1 MQESEKWPYK
11 QSVQKNEMHKIL
23 WDFEIQTDHLNL
35 GQTTKPNDSHKK
47 KRTCWMVD
55 FAAPADYRIK
65 LKGSVKWDKYQ
76 NLARE
81 LKKLRNMKVSVIPIV
96 VGALGI
102 IPKTLVKRQKDF
114 EIRRQVVTIQ
124 TTALLRSGRI
134 LRRVLETWGDL
145 LSLRLKWETI
155 N

>member
-1 MQESEKWPYK
+1 
-11 QSVQKNEMHKIL
+11 
-23 WDFEIQTDHLNL
+23 
-35 GQTTKPNDSHKK
+35 
-47 KRTCWMVD
+47 MVD